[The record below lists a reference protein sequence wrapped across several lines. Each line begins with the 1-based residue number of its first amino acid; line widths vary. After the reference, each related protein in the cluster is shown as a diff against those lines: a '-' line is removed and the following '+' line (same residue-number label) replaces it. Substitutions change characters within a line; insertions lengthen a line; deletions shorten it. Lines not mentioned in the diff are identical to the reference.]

1 MSEMHYYGSLH
12 SHTEY
17 SNIRLRDC
25 IIKIDNAMKYAQ
37 ELGHTVIGFTDHEFV
52 GSWVKIE
59 QAAKKYPD
67 LKVIRGNEIYLCRN
81 GLNAQ
86 NYNREYDRYYHFI
99 LLAKDLIGAHQIM
112 EISTRAWERSYM
124 ARGMRRVPTYYQDL
138 WDIIATNPGH
148 VIGST
153 ACLGGALP
161 TQILRAQTDGRIWE
175 KLDIWLNQ
183 MEQIFGKEDFYLE
196 MQPSKNKEQVIV
208 NKKLMEYV
216 HQRGNK
222 VIITT
227 DSHYLKKDDRKI
239 HKAYLNAQNGDRE
252 VDDFYATTYMMG
264 TEELE
269 SFFPYLK
276 REELDLAYNYIK
288 EIENKCENFSIL
300 KPLSIPSLPWKKE
313 NYMSD
318 QVVDIV
324 PFYKNKIPM
333 LSTFLNSEHKADR
346 CMVKAVINGIEN
358 HPDLQ
363 NDEAYA
369 EINACLKDTWVSSEV
384 NGTQWSA
391 YFLNLQN
398 IVSSCWDAGTLVGP
412 SRGSGGGFILL
423 YLLDIT
429 QINPLREKTRCFR
442 WRFLNPERQSPLDVD
457 VDIEGSRRADVLKHL
472 RKTFGEKYV
481 SNVATFRTEK
491 SKSAVLTAARGL
503 GIDVDIAQYIASL
516 IPADRGQLR
525 SLDQCMYGDEEND
538 WPAIK
543 QFVIE
548 MTDNYPELW
557 EVARGIEGLI
567 CGSGIHAGGVI
578 FVDEPFTNSTG
589 LMRAPDNTICTQFE
603 LHDAEAVSLIKMD
616 LLSVEALD
624 KIHNCI
630 DLLCDYGY
638 AERKETLKETYESL
652 IGIYNLEREDPKM
665 WKMVWNHEIQSLFQM
680 EKQSGI
686 NGIAI
691 AHPKTVDELAVLNS
705 VIRLMAPEKGAELP
719 LDMWARYRQSIN
731 SWYNEMRRYGLN
743 NDEIEWLANHDAIT
757 DGICESQEGM
767 MSLIQE
773 ERLGGN
779 SLTFADKVRKA
790 VAKKQGKLFEECEQK
805 FFETIE
811 EKGCSKVLA
820 HYVWDVLLRVQR
832 GYSFCR
838 AHTLAYSFI
847 ALQEM
852 NLCYKY
858 PIMFWNC
865 ACLINDAGGN
875 ETEEDEDEIA
885 ANCEEELYYNEMEE
899 FGADDNEEDIEDS
912 YEEEDCD
919 GYPAEVVTLTTGKK
933 KKKIRATN
941 YGKIAAAI
949 GKIKQTGVTVS
960 HPDINNSTY
969 TFSPDLENN
978 AIRYGLSGIVRISQ
992 DLIKLIIANRPYSSV
1007 EDFLN
1012 KVKVN
1017 KTQMINLI
1025 KCGAFDCFGDRVK
1038 IMESYVDLISDKK
1051 KRVTLQNMKM
1061 LCDFNL
1067 LPEELDFEKKVFN
1080 YNKYLK
1086 KNKSE
1091 TTYLLDNIAYD
1102 FFERN
1107 FDVNLLQTAATESGF
1122 EIKQTVWDKIYKS
1135 KMDKVRDYIKPRQEE
1150 LLNAINTKLYNDVWN
1165 KYCLGSL
1172 SKWEMESISCY
1183 FHEHE
1188 LSKLRNGMYGISDFG
1203 SLSTEPEIEYTF
1215 HTKDGKEI
1223 PMFRIERIA
1232 GTVLDRD
1239 KSKKTVTLLTTSGIA
1254 TVKIYGERFSLYDR
1268 QLSERGDDGKKHV
1281 IRKSEFSRGNKII
1294 VTGIRQ
1300 EDNFIA
1306 KKYARTPY
1314 HTIETI
1320 ENITEDG
1327 YIETF
1332 TRSMN
1337 SL

>member
-1 MSEMHYYGSLH
+1 MHYYGSLH

-138 WDIIATNPGH
+138 WDIIAANPGH

-161 TQILRAQTDGRIWE
+161 TQILRAQTDNRIWE

-196 MQPSKNKEQVIV
+196 MQPSKNKEQIIV

-227 DSHYLKKDDRKI
+227 DSHYLKKEDRKI

-276 REELDLAYNYIK
+276 REDLDLAYSYIK

-300 KPLSIPSLPWKKE
+300 KPLSIPSLPWKK
-313 NYMSD
+313 
-318 QVVDIV
+318 V
-324 PFYKNKIPM
+324 PKLYPVQLTEYYNKMPT
-333 LSTFLNSEHKADR
+333 LLKFLNSDHKSDR
-346 CMVKAVINGIEN
+346 YLVKAVINGIIN

-369 EINACLKDTWVSSEV
+369 EIDACLEDTWVSSEV

-665 WKMVWNHEIQSLFQM
+665 WRMVWNHEIQSLFQM

-719 LDMWARYRQSIN
+719 LDMWARYRQNIN

-805 FFETIE
+805 FFKTIE

-832 GYSFCR
+832 GYSF
-838 AHTLAYSFI
+838 
-847 ALQEM
+847 
-852 NLCYKY
+852 N
-858 PIMFWNC
+858 
-865 ACLINDAGGN
+865 
-875 ETEEDEDEIA
+875 
-885 ANCEEELYYNEMEE
+885 
-899 FGADDNEEDIEDS
+899 
-912 YEEEDCD
+912 
-919 GYPAEVVTLTTGKK
+919 
-933 KKKIRATN
+933 
-941 YGKIAAAI
+941 
-949 GKIKQTGVTVS
+949 
-960 HPDINNSTY
+960 
-969 TFSPDLENN
+969 
-978 AIRYGLSGIVRISQ
+978 
-992 DLIKLIIANRPYSSV
+992 
-1007 EDFLN
+1007 
-1012 KVKVN
+1012 
-1017 KTQMINLI
+1017 
-1025 KCGAFDCFGDRVK
+1025 
-1038 IMESYVDLISDKK
+1038 
-1051 KRVTLQNMKM
+1051 
-1061 LCDFNL
+1061 
-1067 LPEELDFEKKVFN
+1067 
-1080 YNKYLK
+1080 
-1086 KNKSE
+1086 
-1091 TTYLLDNIAYD
+1091 
-1102 FFERN
+1102 
-1107 FDVNLLQTAATESGF
+1107 
-1122 EIKQTVWDKIYKS
+1122 
-1135 KMDKVRDYIKPRQEE
+1135 
-1150 LLNAINTKLYNDVWN
+1150 
-1165 KYCLGSL
+1165 
-1172 SKWEMESISCY
+1172 
-1183 FHEHE
+1183 
-1188 LSKLRNGMYGISDFG
+1188 
-1203 SLSTEPEIEYTF
+1203 
-1215 HTKDGKEI
+1215 
-1223 PMFRIERIA
+1223 
-1232 GTVLDRD
+1232 
-1239 KSKKTVTLLTTSGIA
+1239 
-1254 TVKIYGERFSLYDR
+1254 
-1268 QLSERGDDGKKHV
+1268 
-1281 IRKSEFSRGNKII
+1281 
-1294 VTGIRQ
+1294 
-1300 EDNFIA
+1300 
-1306 KKYARTPY
+1306 
-1314 HTIETI
+1314 
-1320 ENITEDG
+1320 
-1327 YIETF
+1327 
-1332 TRSMN
+1332 
-1337 SL
+1337 